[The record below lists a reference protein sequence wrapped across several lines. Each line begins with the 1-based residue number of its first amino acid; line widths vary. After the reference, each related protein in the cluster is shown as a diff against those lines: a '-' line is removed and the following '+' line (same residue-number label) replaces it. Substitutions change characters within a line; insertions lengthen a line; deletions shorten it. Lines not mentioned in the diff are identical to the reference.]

1 MTSSADPYRF
11 SKRLT
16 SLKPSGIREFFA
28 LGKKMKNPVDLSIGQ
43 PEFEVP
49 AAVRD
54 AAMRSILEGR
64 NRYTV
69 TQGIEPLRVGL
80 LEKYG
85 QRWDRFGGDELDV
98 MVTSGVSGALTIS
111 FMATLDQD
119 DEILIPDP
127 YFVMY
132 RQLATLVGAKAV
144 CYDTYPDLHVD
155 AERIRPLINEK
166 TRAILVNSPCNPT
179 GQVMRA
185 DQARALA
192 KLVDD
197 HGLLLISDEIY
208 EDFVYEGRHVSP
220 REFTSNCLVLG
231 GASKNMGVPGW
242 RIGWMFGPRNF
253 IEKCHM
259 IQQFSY
265 TCAPSMAQWGV
276 AEGLWLDFSDQ
287 RESYRQKRKLVYE
300 GISEHYPTVNT
311 EGAFFMFPALPDH
324 LDLKTFMDACIAR
337 ELLVVPGSV
346 FSERNRNF
354 RLSFAASD
362 ETLKRAIDILRDIA
376 TDTSL
381 GA

>member
-1 MTSSADPYRF
+1 MTSSMDPYRY
-11 SKRLT
+11 SERLT

-28 LGKKMKNPVDLSIGQ
+28 LGKSMKNPVDLSIGQ
-43 PEFEVP
+43 PEFDVP

-54 AAMRSILEGR
+54 AAMKSILEGR

-69 TQGIEPLRVGL
+69 TQGIEPLRIGL

-85 QRWDRFGGDELDV
+85 LRWERFGGDEIDV
-98 MVTSGVSGALTIS
+98 MVTSGVSGALMVS
-111 FMATLDQD
+111 FLAALNPG

-127 YFVMY
+127 FFVMY
-132 RQLATLVGAKAV
+132 RQLAVLVGAKAV
-144 CYDTYPDLHVD
+144 CYDTYPDLQVK
-155 AERIRPLINEK
+155 AERIAPLINER

-179 GQVMRA
+179 GQVIKE

-192 KLVDD
+192 KLAED

-242 RIGWMFGPRNF
+242 RIGWMFGPRSF
-253 IEKCHM
+253 IERCHM

-276 AEGLWLDFSDQ
+276 AEGLMQDFTPQ
-287 RESYRQKRKLVYE
+287 RESYRHKRDMVYE
-300 GISEHYPTVNT
+300 GVSDLYPTVKT
-311 EGAFFMFPALPDH
+311 EGAFFMFPALPEH
-324 LDLKTFMDACIAR
+324 LDLSTFMDRCIAR

-346 FSERNRNF
+346 FSEKARNF
-354 RLSFAASD
+354 RISFAASA
-362 ETLKRAIDILRDIA
+362 ETLERAIEILREIA
-376 TDTSL
+376 H
-381 GA
+381 

>member
-1 MTSSADPYRF
+1 MTSSADPYRY
-11 SKRLT
+11 SQRLT

-28 LGKKMKNPVDLSIGQ
+28 LGKSMKNPVDLSIGQ

-54 AAMRSILEGR
+54 AALKSIVEGR

-80 LEKYG
+80 LEKYAL
-85 QRWDRFGGDELDV
+85 RWERFGGDEMDV

-111 FMATLDQD
+111 FLATLDPG

-132 RQLATLVGAKAV
+132 RQLATLVGATAV
-144 CYDTYPDLHVD
+144 CYDTYPDLKVD

-179 GQVMRA
+179 GQVMHA
-185 DQARALA
+185 DESKALA
-192 KLVDD
+192 MLAEE

-208 EDFVYEGRHVSP
+208 EDFVYDGRHVSP
-220 REFTSNCLVLG
+220 REFTSNCIVLG

-242 RIGWMFGPRNF
+242 RIGWMFGPRPF

-276 AEGLWLDFSDQ
+276 AEGLWADFTPQ
-287 RESYRQKRKLVYE
+287 RELYRGKRDLMYE
-300 GISEHYPTVNT
+300 GISDLYPTVKT
-311 EGAFFMFPALPDH
+311 EGAFFMFPALPEH
-324 LDLKTFMDACIAR
+324 LDLSSFMEACIAR

-346 FSERNRNF
+346 FSLKDRNF
-354 RLSFAASD
+354 RISFAASD

-376 TDTSL
+376 S
-381 GA
+381 